1 MMKKVLL
8 ISISVIC
15 LTFSL
20 RSQQTL
26 YPGGGIDV
34 IIEGE
39 KLLNPWA
46 GGIDL
51 PQISPADINQDGI
64 SDIVI
69 FDKRGN
75 KFLTFLGTEND
86 EYIYAPQYENIYP
99 SDIRTF
105 ALLRDF
111 NCDGLV
117 DIFSN
122 ASGGGFRVFKQE
134 IGNQGKPFFTEYD
147 PLISFYTPDLNGNT
161 VNMYK
166 FNHDI
171 PVITDID
178 GDGDL
183 DIIVMGILGTSA
195 LFYKNLSIENGFGCD
210 TLLYVEETFCWGNFR
225 EAFNSSVIEL
235 DYCCM
240 GDCSTPPPPII
251 NNNDRHTGTTF
262 TAVDPEDDG
271 VFDLLVGDIDQSSI
285 AFLKNGGT
293 SEYANMI
300 EKDMTFPSYD
310 VPVNL
315 YKFPAAYELDANFDG
330 KKDLIIASNADDG
343 LFKNTNNVWL
353 YNNTGNPDEP
363 YEFVQD
369 DFLVNTMLDYGSF
382 SHVNFEDLTGNGLKD
397 MLISNG
403 FIFNSVG
410 NTEGS
415 LFLFENTGTEENPE
429 FSFVTDNF
437 ASVKNLGLEFIR
449 PTFGDID
456 GDGDIDMIIGDINGF
471 IHLFINDAGVGNAPN
486 FVLSQLQYKDI
497 DVGSFCHPFLVDL
510 NNDGLLD
517 LVIGRAE
524 SRGELLYF
532 ENIGTATEPD
542 FSSTPTNNKLGEI
555 QTNEP
560 QWLLG
565 FSTPFITEPDT
576 NNQRFLYSGSDIGFI
591 KKYSINQDSIYEG
604 NFELIEEAIL
614 PVKAGIRTTVA
625 VLDLNND
632 GSLDYFIGNSRGG
645 LHYYSEAITD
655 SSIVDVDSISSIAQ
669 LEILD
674 FNLYPNPSH
683 GYFVI
688 ETEQTLDAQIFIYNT
703 MGQIVHQE
711 SFYSE
716 QHTVYTNNWN
726 RGVYFVKIEENGII
740 GTRKIMVQ

>member
-1 MMKKVLL
+1 MYYIL
-8 ISISVIC
+8 IPLFFSVSI
-15 LTFSL
+15 LKA
-20 RSQQTL
+20 QQTL
-26 YPGGGIDV
+26 YPAGGIDIFV
-34 IIEGE
+34 NNE

-46 GGIDL
+46 GGLDL
-51 PQISPADINQDGI
+51 PQISPVDINQDGI
-64 SDIVI
+64 DDIVI

-75 KFLTFLGTEND
+75 KFLTFLGTENK

-117 DIFSN
+117 DIFTN
-122 ASGGGFRVFKQE
+122 AQGTSGFRVYKQILTPE
-134 IGNQGKPFFTEYD
+134 GKPTFELEK
-147 PLISFYTPDLNGNT
+147 PLLEFPVGEFMVNIAKLN
-161 VNMYK
+161 M
-166 FNHDI
+166 DI
-171 PVITDID
+171 PIIADID

-183 DIIVMGILGTSA
+183 DIIVMSFSLGTTPYY
-195 LFYKNLSIENGFGCD
+195 YKNTSIENGYGCD
-210 TLLYVEETFCWGNFR
+210 SLMFVEETFCWGNFR
-225 EAFNSSVIEL
+225 EGFSSSVIEL

-240 GDCSTPPPPII
+240 GDCSTPPAPLVPK
-251 NNNDRHTGTTF
+251 NDRHAGTTF
-262 TAVDPEDDG
+262 TAIDPDEDG
-271 VFDLLVGDIDQSSI
+271 VYDLLVGDVDQPTL

-300 EKDMTFPSYD
+300 EKDMTFPYYD
-310 VPVNL
+310 IPVNL

-330 KKDLIIASNADDG
+330 KKDIIVAPNADDG
-343 LFKNTNNVWL
+343 LFKNTNNIH
-353 YNNTGNPDEP
+353 YYKNTGNANEP
-363 YEFVQD
+363 YEFVQN
-369 DFLVNTMLDYGSF
+369 DFLINTMLDYGSF
-382 SHVNFEDLTGNGLKD
+382 SHVNFEDFTGNGLKD

-403 FIFNSVG
+403 YIFNGVG
-410 NTEGS
+410 DTEGS
-415 LFLFENTGTEENPE
+415 LFLFENTGTAENPE
-429 FSFVTDNF
+429 FNFITDNF
-437 ASVKNLGLEFIR
+437 AGVKNLGLEFVR

-456 GDGDIDMIIGDINGF
+456 GDGDLDMIIGDINGF

-486 FVLSQLQYKDI
+486 FVLSQLQYKGI

-532 ENIGTATEPD
+532 ENIGIASEPD
-542 FSSTPTNNKLGEI
+542 FSSTPTNSKLGEI

-565 FSTPFITEPDT
+565 FSSPFITEPDI

-591 KKYSINQDSIYEG
+591 KKYLINQDSIYEG
-604 NFELIEEAIL
+604 SFELIEEAVL
-614 PVKAGIRTTVA
+614 PAKAGIRTTVA

-632 GSLDYFIGNSRGG
+632 GFLDYFVGNSRGG

-655 SSIVDVDSISSIAQ
+655 SSIVDVDSINSIAH

-674 FNLYPNPSH
+674 FNLYPNPANN
-683 GYFVI
+683 YFII
-688 ETEQTLDAQIFIYNT
+688 ETEKTLNAQIYIYNT
-703 MGQIVHQE
+703 IGQIVHQE
-711 SFYSE
+711 AFSGE

-740 GTRKIMVQ
+740 GTRKIVVQ